1 MSLHGH
7 GAAPR
12 ERTSG
17 AGEDLHATDDQGGPA
32 PVLARMVG
40 LIEAEPLARV
50 DYVKMVDL
58 ESITQVEKIGDRP
71 VLCAV
76 AVYLGKTR
84 LIDNFIFDPAA
95 PRVRAQAEGNQTG
108 QSA

>member
-1 MSLHGH
+1 
-7 GAAPR
+7 
-12 ERTSG
+12 
-17 AGEDLHATDDQGGPA
+17 
-32 PVLARMVG
+32 MVG

-58 ESITQVEKIGDRP
+58 ENITQVEGIGDRP

-76 AVYLGKTR
+76 AVYVGKTR
-84 LIDNFIFDPAA
+84 LIDNFIFDPAV
-95 PRVRAQAEGNQTG
+95 PRVRSQAEGNQTG

>member
-1 MSLHGH
+1 
-7 GAAPR
+7 
-12 ERTSG
+12 
-17 AGEDLHATDDQGGPA
+17 
-32 PVLARMVG
+32 MVEI
-40 LIEAEPLARV
+40 IEAEPLARV

-58 ESITQVEKIGDRP
+58 ENITQVEKIDDRP

>member
-1 MSLHGH
+1 
-7 GAAPR
+7 
-12 ERTSG
+12 
-17 AGEDLHATDDQGGPA
+17 
-32 PVLARMVG
+32 MVEI
-40 LIEAEPLARV
+40 IEAEPLARV

-58 ESITQVEKIGDRP
+58 ENITQVEKIGDRP

>member
-1 MSLHGH
+1 
-7 GAAPR
+7 
-12 ERTSG
+12 
-17 AGEDLHATDDQGGPA
+17 
-32 PVLARMVG
+32 MVEI
-40 LIEAEPLARV
+40 IEAEPLARV

-58 ESITQVEKIGDRP
+58 ENITQVEKIGDRP

-84 LIDNFIFDPAA
+84 LIDNFIFDPAV
-95 PRVRAQAEGNQTG
+95 PRGRAQAEGNQTG